1 LIEFQISEFE
11 FVSGFVIRVS
21 VFPFDVQSFSRVHFC
36 ALATLACSVFTPAI
50 AIDMNEHKSTTNS
63 KPETR
68 TRVIYVVDDEPM
80 LLELSTV
87 ILQPLG
93 YTVKTFRDATSALEA
108 FKAAKPFP
116 VLLITDYS
124 MHEMNGMDLIKACRQ
139 IEPDQ
144 KIVLISGTV
153 GEDIFR
159 NSDEKPNQFLAKPYH
174 SKQLVDAVEGLLGK

>member
-1 LIEFQISEFE
+1 LLVFEISDFE
-11 FVSGFVIRVS
+11 FASGFVIRVS
-21 VFPFDVQSFSRVHFC
+21 GFSVRRSIFQSRSFC
-36 ALATLACSVFTPAI
+36 TLATFARSVFTPAI
-50 AIDMNEHKSTTNS
+50 AIDMNERKPATNS
-63 KPETR
+63 KPETHAK
-68 TRVIYVVDDEPM
+68 VIYVVDDEPM
-80 LLELSTV
+80 LLELATV

-108 FKAAKPFP
+108 FKAAKPLP

-139 IEPDQ
+139 IQPDQ

-159 NSDEKPNQFLAKPYH
+159 NFDEKPNQFLAKPYH
-174 SKQLVDAVEGLLGK
+174 SKQLVDAVEDLLGK

>member
-1 LIEFQISEFE
+1 LVVFEISDFE
-11 FVSGFVIRVS
+11 FASGFVIRVS
-21 VFPFDVQSFSRVHFC
+21 GFSVRRSIFQSRSFC
-36 ALATLACSVFTPAI
+36 TLATFARSVFTPAI
-50 AIDMNEHKSTTNS
+50 AIDMNEHKPTTNS
-63 KPETR
+63 KPETDKL
-68 TRVIYVVDDEPM
+68 IYVVDDEPM
-80 LLELSTV
+80 LLELATV

-108 FKAAKPFP
+108 FNAAKPLP

-139 IEPDQ
+139 IQPHQ
-144 KIVLISGTV
+144 KILLISGTV
-153 GEDIFR
+153 GQDIFR